1 MVVIAMKRLL
11 LLSAFVFLTKF
22 VSGLVC
28 VDETLDCRDPVS
40 SIFKIGKDSCACD
53 NDRHAGA
60 LKFVDGKLMVC
71 LGDRWAELNPTVDDA
86 YGTEFNPG
94 ESCKDIKNKL
104 GGSPS
109 DGVYWI
115 KLPSA
120 YKGIPVYCD
129 MKGG

>member
-1 MVVIAMKRLL
+1 MKRLS
-11 LLSAFVFLTKF
+11 LLSVFVFLTKF

-53 NDRHAGA
+53 SDKHAGA
-60 LKFVDGKLMVC
+60 IKFVDGQLMVC
-71 LGDRWAELNPTVDDA
+71 LGNHWAKAQWKPKVDYA

-94 ESCKDIKNKL
+94 ESCKNIKEEL
-104 GGSPS
+104 HGSPE

-115 KLPSA
+115 KLPSG
-120 YKGIPVYCD
+120 KGNFSH
-129 MKGG
+129 